1 MKFICHLLAE
11 NLAKVSIYT
20 GRAVAW
26 LTIAMV
32 ALLAINVLTSWLFN
46 TSWILFSEL
55 VTWMHSANFL
65 LAAAYTLNRDEHVR
79 VDIFYNKMS
88 VFGKAWVNLLGTLL
102 LLTPVCV
109 FILWSSWSF
118 VLLSFNIGEVS
129 AEAGG
134 MPALFIFKGFLLLM
148 PALLLIEALA
158 QIAKQ
163 ILILSNHQDSNIAGA
178 Q

>member
-1 MKFICHLLAE
+1 MKYLCHLLAE
-11 NLAKVSIYT
+11 NLSKVSIYT

-26 LTIAMV
+26 LTIGMV
-32 ALLAINVLTSWLFN
+32 VLLAFNVISSWLFN
-46 TSWILFSEL
+46 RSWILLSEL

-88 VFGKAWVNLLGTLL
+88 VRSKAVVNLLGSLL
-102 LLTPVCV
+102 LLIPICI

-118 VLLSFNIGEVS
+118 VLLSYNIGEVS

-148 PALLLIEALA
+148 PVLLLIEALA
-158 QIAKQ
+158 QIFKQ
-163 ILILSNHQDSNIAGA
+163 IDRLTNNQSSNLAGA

>member
-1 MKFICHLLAE
+1 MKFLCHLLAD

-26 LTIAMV
+26 LTITMV
-32 ALLAINVLTSWLFN
+32 VLLAFNVLSSWLFN
-46 TSWILFSEL
+46 RSWILLSEL

-88 VFGKAWVNLLGTLL
+88 VRRKAWVNLLGGLL
-102 LLTPVCV
+102 LLTPVSV

-118 VLLSFNIGEVS
+118 VLLSYNIGEVS

-134 MPALFIFKGFLLLM
+134 MSAVFIFKGFLLLM
-148 PALLLIEALA
+148 PVLILLEGLA
-158 QIAKQ
+158 QIFKQ
-163 ILILSNHQDSNIAGA
+163 IIILTSYQSSNDTGA